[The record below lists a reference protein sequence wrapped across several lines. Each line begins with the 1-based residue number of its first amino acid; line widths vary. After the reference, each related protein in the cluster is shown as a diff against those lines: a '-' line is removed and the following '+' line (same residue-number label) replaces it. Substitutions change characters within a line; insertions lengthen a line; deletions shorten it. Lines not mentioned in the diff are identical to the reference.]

1 MTTEAQQLVENLLND
16 EPGQPLP
23 PSQPSDDILDPKGMA
38 NDIAAE
44 EQAELDRLKSTGE
57 VNPKTVKQYGYV
69 YHRTAKRRD
78 GTACAAKVTSI
89 RTWKRD
95 PNRWEIGWKY
105 GMYEYGTITPQNA
118 SEWTTIEPPAVKPQ
132 KRR

>member
-1 MTTEAQQLVENLLND
+1 MSEAAQVVENLLND
-16 EPGQPLP
+16 EPTPN
-23 PSQPSDDILDPKGMA
+23 PKAMA
-38 NDIAAE
+38 MQVADQ
-44 EQAELDRLKSTGE
+44 EQAQFAAQRASGE
-57 VNPKTVKQYGYV
+57 VNPNTVRQYGQI
-69 YHRTAKRRD
+69 YHRTAKKRD
-78 GTACAAKVTSI
+78 GSACSAKVTSV

-105 GMYEYGTITPQNA
+105 GMYEYGTVTPENA